1 MNLITFGIIGG
12 GWRAEFFLR
21 IARSLP
27 ERFRVAGMLV
37 RDAAKGARLE
47 AAFGVPTVR
56 ALDDLL
62 RMEGLAFA
70 VVSVPW
76 AVSPVMLREL
86 AERGVPALAETPPA
100 PDLPGLVALCEYA
113 ADLGARIQVA
123 EQYQF
128 QPLHAARLAIA
139 RSGQLGRI
147 SQAQVSVAHG
157 YHGISLL
164 RGFLGVGFEEATIR
178 ARQFVTPIVQSPGR
192 DGPPDAER
200 IVDSAQLIAE
210 LDFGDRFGIFD
221 FTGDQYFSYVRSPR
235 LLVRGERGEI
245 KDEEIRYLADQR
257 TGMACPLRRMNAGES
272 GNLEGYHVKGYLLG
286 ERWIYC
292 NPFAPGRLSDD
303 EIAIATCLEK
313 MAQHAAGGP
322 SFYSLAE
329 AAQDHY
335 LSLLMNESA
344 KTGEAV
350 RADRQPWAAI
360 ATD

>member
-1 MNLITFGIIGG
+1 M
-12 GWRAEFFLR
+12 A
-21 IARSLP
+21 
-27 ERFRVAGMLV
+27 V

-56 ALDDLL
+56 TLDDLL
-62 RMEGLAFA
+62 RPAGMEFV
-70 VVSVPW
+70 VVSAPW
-76 AVSPVMLREL
+76 AVSPVLLREL

-100 PDLPGLVALCEYA
+100 PDLPGLVALYDFA
-113 ADLGARIQVA
+113 AGRGARIQVA

-128 QPLHAARLAIA
+128 QPLHAARLTIA
-139 RSGQLGRI
+139 RNGELGVV

-178 ARQFVTPIVQSPGR
+178 ARRFVTPIVQSPGR

-200 IVDSAQLIAE
+200 IVDSEQLIAE

-245 KDEEIRYLADQR
+245 KDEEIRYLADHA
-257 TGMACPLRRMNAGES
+257 TGVQCSLRRVNAGEA
-272 GNLEGYHVKGYLLG
+272 GNLEGYHLKGYLMG

-303 EIAIATCLEK
+303 EIAVATCLEK

-322 SFYSLAE
+322 SFYSLAQ

-344 KTGEAV
+344 RSGQAV
-350 RADRQPWAAI
+350 RAERQPWAA
-360 ATD
+360 APAA

>member
-1 MNLITFGIIGG
+1 MDPVTFGIIGG

-21 IARSLP
+21 IARLLP
-27 ERFRVAGMLV
+27 ERFRVAGMVV
-37 RDAAKGARLE
+37 RDEAKGARLE

-62 RMEGLAFA
+62 RIPGMAFA

-86 AERGVPALAETPPA
+86 AERGMPALAETPPA
-100 PDLPGLVALCEYA
+100 PDLPGLVALWEYA
-113 ADLGARIQVA
+113 ASTGACIQVA

-164 RGFLGVGFEEATIR
+164 RGFLGIGFEEATIR

-192 DGPPDAER
+192 EGPPDAER

-210 LDFGDRFGIFD
+210 LDFGDRFGVFD

-245 KDEEIRYLADQR
+245 VDEEIRYLADQR
-257 TGMACPLRRMNAGES
+257 TGWRAAAP
-272 GNLEGYHVKGYLLG
+272 G
-286 ERWIYC
+286 ER
-292 NPFAPGRLSDD
+292 G
-303 EIAIATCLEK
+303 
-313 MAQHAAGGP
+313 
-322 SFYSLAE
+322 E
-329 AAQDHY
+329 AATWKGITSRDIC
-335 LSLLMNESA
+335 
-344 KTGEAV
+344 
-350 RADRQPWAAI
+350 WASGGST
-360 ATD
+360 ATRSPPAG